1 MLRMRSMPNAG
12 FAISAFR
19 RRAYR
24 RATLLWALLAA
35 LSPVGAPIIH
45 SFDAQHII
53 TRSPAPHAHVVDAA
67 GGFHER
73 GCPHVP
79 PPAPHDS
86 SVCLTCR
93 TLQHGK
99 SSILGSITGL
109 FAALQAHPFFK
120 NEERTA
126 TAWVDLSTSAPRAPP
141 LFS

>member
-1 MLRMRSMPNAG
+1 MLRLPSMLSAE
-12 FAISAFR
+12 FSVSAFR
-19 RRAYR
+19 CRAYR
-24 RATLLWALLAA
+24 RATLLWTLLAA
-35 LSPVGAPIIH
+35 LSPIGAPIIH

-53 TRSPAPHAHVVDAA
+53 VRSAAPHGHVVDAA
-67 GGFHER
+67 GSFHER
-73 GCPHVP
+73 GCPHAP
-79 PPAPHDS
+79 PPAPHDG

-99 SSILGSITGL
+99 SSILGSVTG
-109 FAALQAHPFFK
+109 FSAALRAHPFFT